1 VANTFI
7 KPSVIARQALASLYA
22 NSVMLPLVYRD
33 FSNDFTANQGDTI
46 TVRKPATFTA
56 QEYNASVGT
65 VRQNVTESS
74 VDVTMSTIYDV
85 TIPIPSL
92 DATYNIEDLTVEVVN
107 PAMEAISQAVDT
119 LILSLRDDV
128 VQEVTLS
135 AYNASTNPH
144 PMHDMLDAKRVLS
157 AAKVPMSRRYAVV
170 DPYIAA
176 QWGRDDNASRAD
188 AVGDNGTALRE
199 GWLNRYAG
207 FDNIESNNIDDFTGV
222 GFHPTAFAFV
232 SRPLALPKGAA
243 SAGIV
248 SYKGLSVRAIW
259 DYDPQYKTDVLSID
273 LLCGVKTMDANRA
286 VALNGLA
293 DSV

>member
-7 KPSVIARQALASLYA
+7 KPSVIARQALSSLYA

-33 FSNDFTANQGDTI
+33 YSADFTAAQGDTI

-135 AYNASTNPH
+135 AYDASTNPH

-157 AAKVPMSRRYAVV
+157 AAHVPMSRRYAVV

-248 SYKGLSVRAIW
+248 SHKGLSVRAIW

>member
-1 VANTFI
+1 MSNTFI
-7 KPSVIARQALASLYA
+7 TPSLIARQALASLYA

-33 FSNDFTANQGDTI
+33 YSSDFSANQGDTI
-46 TVRKPATFTA
+46 TIRKPATFTA
-56 QEYNASVGT
+56 QEYDVSVGT
-65 VRQNVTESS
+65 VRQTVTESS
-74 VDVTMSTIYDV
+74 TSVTLDTIFDV

-92 DATYNIEDLTVEVVN
+92 DATLEIGELTTQVIN

-119 LILSLRDDV
+119 LVLSLRDDV

-135 AYNASTNPH
+135 AYDASTNPH
-144 PMHDMLDAKRVLS
+144 PMQDMLDAKRILS
-157 AAKVPMSRRYAVV
+157 VAKVPMSNRYAVV
-170 DPYIAA
+170 DPYIAS
-176 QWGRDDNASRAD
+176 QWGRDDNAVRAD

-207 FDNIESNNIDDFTGV
+207 FDNVESNNIDDFTGV
-222 GFHPTAFAFV
+222 AFHPTAFSFV

-248 SYKGLSVRAIW
+248 TYKGLSVRAIW
-259 DYDPQYKTDVLSID
+259 DYDAQYKTDVLSLD
-273 LLCGVKTMDANRA
+273 LLCGAKTLDADRA